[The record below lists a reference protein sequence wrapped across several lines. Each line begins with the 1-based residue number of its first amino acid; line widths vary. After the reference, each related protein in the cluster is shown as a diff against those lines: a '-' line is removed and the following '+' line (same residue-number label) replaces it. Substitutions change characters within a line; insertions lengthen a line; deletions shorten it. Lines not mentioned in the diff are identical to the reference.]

1 MMAVMARMFHQISQH
16 LRCEA
21 RALFAR
27 HGANFTCH
35 EERDTWGSIA
45 SHQGSLSLSL
55 CMFYIFVSFHYI
67 VEFAKMDPYSSR
79 GPLSTG
85 HSAHN
90 APRT

>member
-55 CMFYIFVSFHYI
+55 HVLHLCQLPLH
-67 VEFAKMDPYSSR
+67 SR
-79 GPLSTG
+79 ICKNGPV
-85 HSAHN
+85 
-90 APRT
+90 